1 MNVVIYAL
9 GVALI
14 LSCFLDVRIK
24 EAERLFP
31 FMLVRILLLMPAMAA
46 VYLFVSLNLQFH
58 LIAPLFFSE
67 NVFSLTWMLM
77 AYRLH
82 HAVLPETAKSKIFH
96 LLFAVAGGIVIGAGG
111 NWLFNPPATELV
123 DNVILLPRYGQLYLS
138 SLFMLIAVFF
148 MAWRLEMFWRA
159 LAHKDRWQYKYLVI
173 GFFLACGSLFW
184 CSSYRLLY
192 RQLNGEHQSLLA
204 VLLLIAWLF
213 ISYAVVRYRLLNR
226 KLFVSRKVIYSAAAP
241 IAFAGYLILLGLA
254 SLLMRAFGWSL
265 PFIFQWLLIVMG
277 LLFVVVLVFS
287 VKVRATVKYF
297 ISTHFYVN
305 KYEYRDEWLAFSSLL
320 QGTLTEREVVDA
332 LHRILS
338 ESLYTR
344 QIMIWLGDAQE
355 GFRLIDGDKNQGRV
369 TDGVITADDPLVL
382 YLQTEQYFYLEM
394 PGNAKATQRVIS
406 EKKDFFRTSELVLA
420 VPLTIGGQCVG
431 LVGLGPEYTGGR
443 YGRDDFDLLT
453 ALGSQAASAI
463 LAARTAEKLAQARET
478 SAWSALSAFVLHD
491 IKNAAA
497 MLSLAMV
504 NAPAHIDNRE
514 FQRDLLALI
523 DDALKRMTR
532 VLKRLKTLKGEMV
545 PTIQE
550 IDIDRILSE
559 CCRVLAKKLPNI
571 VIELKDNREVIINTD
586 PAFIEH
592 ILENLL
598 LNALEAGG
606 PGTRVQI
613 GVVDGSS
620 RFVDLEI
627 VDNGPGIP
635 LDLLPDRLF
644 QLFKT
649 GKQNGSGIG
658 LWQVKQFVESL
669 GGTIAAENVEG
680 GGAKFVVRLPIS
692 GAAPK

>member
-1 MNVVIYAL
+1 MAVILYTL
-9 GVALI
+9 GSALI
-14 LSCFLDVRIK
+14 LSYLFDLRVK
-24 EAERLFP
+24 EPERCMSFG
-31 FMLVRILLLMPAMAA
+31 LVRILLILPLLAGAYYYFSADMPP
-46 VYLFVSLNLQFH
+46 H
-58 LIAPLFFSE
+58 LIAPLIFLE
-67 NVFSLTWMLM
+67 NVFSLIWILTALRLQPGHDPDSPKPIPRPLILIGSILVLGTGIYGLFYPPSVEIVYDLLVFPRLGLLYTSSFFMLM
-77 AYRLH
+77 
-82 HAVLPETAKSKIFH
+82 
-96 LLFAVAGGIVIGAGG
+96 GAF
-111 NWLFNPPATELV
+111 L
-123 DNVILLPRYGQLYLS
+123 
-138 SLFMLIAVFF
+138 
-148 MAWRLEMFWRA
+148 MAWRLEMHWRA
-159 LAHKDRWQYKYLVI
+159 LHPKDQWRFKYLVV
-173 GFFLACGSLFW
+173 GFFLISGSFFW
-184 CSSYRLLY
+184 YASYRLSHMRLAGN
-192 RQLNGEHQSLLA
+192 QFLLLA
-204 VLLLIAWLF
+204 ILLLIAWL
-213 ISYAVVRYRLLNR
+213 ITAYAVARHRLLNR
-226 KLFVSRKVIYSAAAP
+226 KLFVSRKVVYSAVAP
-241 IAFAGYLILLGLA
+241 TIFAGYLILLGTA
-254 SLLMRAFGWSL
+254 SVMMRAFGWPL
-265 PFIFQWLLIVMG
+265 EFVLQWLLIVLG

-287 VKVRATVKYF
+287 GKVRAAVKYF

-344 QIMIWLGDAQE
+344 QIMIWLGDVVE
-355 GFRLIDGDKNQGRV
+355 GFRLIDGDKDQGRV
-369 TDGVITADDPLVL
+369 TERVITAEDPLIL
-382 YLQTEQYFYLEM
+382 YLQNEQYFYLEM
-394 PGNAKATQRVIS
+394 LGNTKATQRVIS
-406 EKKDFFRTSELVLA
+406 EKKDFFRATELVLL
-420 VPLTIGGQCVG
+420 VPLTIGGQCMG

-559 CCRVLAKKLPNI
+559 CCRVLAKKLPNM
-571 VIELKDNREVIINTD
+571 VIERKDNREVIINTD

-620 RFVDLEI
+620 WFVDLEI

-658 LWQVKQFVESL
+658 LWQVKQFVECL
-669 GGTIAAENVEG
+669 GGKIEAENVEG
-680 GGAKFVVRLPIS
+680 GGAKFVVRLPIDR
-692 GAAPK
+692 AASE

>member
-1 MNVVIYAL
+1 MNIVIYAL

-31 FMLVRILLLMPAMAA
+31 FMLVRVLLLMPAMAG
-46 VYLFVSLNLQFH
+46 VYLFVSFNLQFH

-67 NVFSLTWMLM
+67 NVFSLIWILM

-82 HAVLPETAKSKIFH
+82 HAVLPEALKSNIFH
-96 LLFAVAGGIVIGAGG
+96 LCFAVAGVIVIGTGG

-123 DNVILLPRYGQLYLS
+123 DTVILLPRYGQLYLS

-148 MAWRLEMFWRA
+148 MAWRLEMFWRT
-159 LAHKDRWQYKYLVI
+159 LAHKERWHYKYLVI

-277 LLFVVVLVFS
+277 LLSVVVLVFS
-287 VKVRATVKYF
+287 GKVRATVKYF

-344 QIMIWLGDAQE
+344 QILIWLGDVQE
-355 GFRLIDGDKNQGRV
+355 GFRLIDGDKDQGRA
-369 TDGVITADDPLVL
+369 TYGVITADDPLVL
-382 YLQTEQYFYLEM
+382 YLQNEQYFYLEM
-394 PGNAKATQRVIS
+394 PGNAKAMQRVIS
-406 EKKDFFRTSELVLA
+406 EKKEFFRTSELVLV
-420 VPLTIGGQCVG
+420 VPLIIGGQCVG

-453 ALGSQAASAI
+453 ALGSQTASAI

-478 SAWSALSAFVLHD
+478 SAWSALSAVVLHD

-550 IDIDRILSE
+550 VDIGRILSE
-559 CCRVLAKKLPNI
+559 CCNVLAKKLPNI
-571 VIELKDNREVIINTD
+571 VIEPKDNREVVINTD

-613 GVVDGSS
+613 RVVDSSS

-658 LWQVKQFVESL
+658 LWQVRQFVESL
-669 GGTIAAENVEG
+669 GGTIEAENVEG
-680 GGAKFVVRLPIS
+680 GGAKFVVRLPRDR
-692 GAAPK
+692 AASE